1 MTESF
6 KFHKVSFV
14 IMTKIKP
21 FEQRTRRP
29 SHPGVLLREDVLP
42 EIKHTQGQLAEA
54 LGVSRRTI
62 NMICTEQRPIT
73 PDMAIRLGRFL
84 GNGPGL
90 WLRMQQQRDLWDAMH
105 DSGAH
110 YEKIPTYKAA

>member
-1 MTESF
+1 M
-6 KFHKVSFV
+6 KKV
-14 IMTKIKP
+14 KP
-21 FEQRTRRP
+21 LEQRTRRP
-29 SHPGVLLREDVLP
+29 SHLGALFREDVLP
-42 EIKHTQGQLAEA
+42 EIKLTQGQLAEA

-62 NMICTEQRPIT
+62 NMICNEQRPIT

-84 GNGPGL
+84 GNDAGL

-110 YEKIPTYKAA
+110 YEKIPSYNTNMLK